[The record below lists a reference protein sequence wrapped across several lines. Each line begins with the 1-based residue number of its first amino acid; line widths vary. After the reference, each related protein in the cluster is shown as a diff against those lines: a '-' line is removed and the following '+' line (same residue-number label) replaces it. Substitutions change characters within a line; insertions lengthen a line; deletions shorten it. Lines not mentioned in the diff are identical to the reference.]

1 MWKKVDT
8 HASARHGSIHVS
20 EFGKRSRLSFLMIIL
35 SK

>member
-20 EFGKRSRLSFLMIIL
+20 EFGKGHVFHFS
-35 SK
+35 